1 MGRQVEEGRVR
12 MDINMGNVYY
22 NGSNPNTHLVL
33 PTTTDT
39 NIGSSYPYDKS
50 FSIDGTFRKDTISVK
65 DINRAI
71 DKTLKTVGDAIMY
84 GANAEY
90 AIYDEYGL
98 YVATRRARLLPA
110 IEKVIFNPPATI
122 VIWKDGVKTIVKC
135 GEGEEFNEETGLA
148 MAIARR
154 YSGSRSS
161 FLKTVREAKRPAE
174 KE

>member
-1 MGRQVEEGRVR
+1 
-12 MDINMGNVYY
+12 MDITMGNVYY
-22 NGSNPNTHLVL
+22 NGSNPDTHLAL
-33 PTTTDT
+33 PNTTTTT
-39 NIGSSYPYDKS
+39 NIGSYPYDKS
-50 FSIDGTFRKDTISVK
+50 FSIDGPFRKDAISVK

-71 DKTLKTVGDAIMY
+71 DKTLKTVGNAIRY

-90 AIYDEYGL
+90 GIYDEYSL
-98 YVATRRARLLPA
+98 YVATRCARLLPA
-110 IEKVIFNPPATI
+110 IEKVIFNPPATV
-122 VIWKDGVKTIVKC
+122 VIWEDGTKTVVKC

-154 YSGSRSS
+154 YSGNRSR